1 MELVIVTIILSAGIA
16 FSLSI
21 WIVSSYLK
29 KSNDYGDDFGE
40 MFDVVLSSMKIT
52 EQDEGPNL
60 STVERRWKKR
70 SDKNKLQ

>member
-1 MELVIVTIILSAGIA
+1 MELVIITLIVCAGIA

-21 WIVSSYLK
+21 WIVSSYLR

-40 MFDVVLSSMKIT
+40 MFDVVQSSMKVT

-60 STVERRWKKR
+60 SAVQRR
-70 SDKNKLQ
+70 